1 MKRTKQFLSS
11 PLVVVSGV
19 MIVVLIVLAV
29 IAPAVW
35 GTAANTENPAIL
47 LHKPSG
53 EHWFGTDQL
62 GRDIF
67 ARTMVATRL
76 SLVTALICTAISA
89 VLGIIVGAVPVVF
102 GKRAQ
107 RWTSSII
114 NVWLAFPVILLAML
128 TVIALGTGAT
138 ATTIALTITMTPTF
152 ARLAQT
158 LSATVAGADYMA
170 AARMFGVSGSRQ
182 VFYYILPEVAE
193 PFVANVTQ
201 SIGGAILAM
210 SSLSFL
216 GLGVQPPVYDW
227 GRLINE
233 GFAQVYVSPMAAVGP
248 GIAIVFAGLAF
259 NLFGEGISNQIR
271 RAYKPLPS
279 ALSKRELDNPPK
291 MLDKTNM
298 ELVVE
303 AAAEQT
309 AQHRERVEALR
320 AKDPDA
326 AVVSVPRP
334 APVLSVRGLTVSFP
348 EGKHWNTPVKGI
360 SFDVEAGEIVG
371 LVGESGSGKS
381 LTMMSVADLAAPGSY
396 VAADSIRFDGT
407 DIVGML
413 PKDKRKLLSGIGVVF
428 QDSLTALNPAM
439 RVGKQLAEVLECQN
453 GTPHEEAMKQ
463 AVEMLEHVGID
474 PAQHA
479 ERKFPYELSG
489 GMRQRAMIAMAEI
502 NHPKL
507 IIADEPTTALDVT
520 VQKQVLAL
528 LRNECARNK
537 QAAVIVSHDIAVLGE
552 ICSRIMVMYHG
563 AIVEIF
569 DTALLRTPEKLKHPY
584 TRALVSSIPTLA
596 TDKSRPLVTID
607 DELVSHQSADLADRE
622 AAERAEEGT
631 VIDGDTAEA
640 ADIAADSVVKD
651 EAAEDAAELQ
661 EGQQP
666 NQQGIKEER

>member
-1 MKRTKQFLSS
+1 MKRVKQFLSS

-19 MIVVLIVLAV
+19 MILVLIVLAV
-29 IAPAVW
+29 IAPAIW
-35 GTAANTENPAIL
+35 GTAASTENPAIL
-47 LHKPSG
+47 LRKPSG
-53 EHWFGTDQL
+53 EHWFGTDSL

-76 SLVTALICTAISA
+76 SVVSALICTAVSA
-89 VLGIIVGAVPVVF
+89 VLGIVIGSVPVVF

-107 RWTSSII
+107 RWTSSVI

-128 TVIALGTGAT
+128 TVIALGTGAM
-138 ATTIALTITMTPTF
+138 ATTIALTVTMTPTF

-158 LSATVAGADYMA
+158 LSANVAGADYMA
-170 AARMFGVSGSRQ
+170 AARMFGVSGRRQ
-182 VFYYILPEVAE
+182 VFKYILPEVAE

-233 GFAQVYVSPMAAVGP
+233 GFSQVYVSPLAAIGP
-248 GIAIVFAGLAF
+248 GIVIVFAGLAF
-259 NLFGEGISNQIR
+259 SLFGEGISNQIR
-271 RAYKPLPS
+271 RAYKPLPP
-279 ALSKRELDNPPK
+279 AMSKRELDNPPR

-298 ELVVE
+298 ELVI
-303 AAAEQT
+303 AAA
-309 AQHRERVEALR
+309 AQRTEEHRAAVERLR
-320 AKDPDA
+320 ATDPQA
-326 AVVSVPRP
+326 AVVAVPRP

-348 EGKHWNTPVKGI
+348 EGKQWNTPVKGI
-360 SFDVEAGEIVG
+360 SFDIEAGEIVG

-413 PKDKRKLLSGIGVVF
+413 PKDKRRLLAGIGVVF

-439 RVGKQLAEVLECQN
+439 RVGAQLAEVLECQA
-453 GTPHEEAMKQ
+453 GMPRKQ
-463 AVEMLEHVGID
+463 AMERAVEALEHVGID

-479 ERKFPYELSG
+479 ERKFPFELSG

-569 DTALLRTPEKLKHPY
+569 DTKLLRTPEKLHHPY
-584 TRALVSSIPTLA
+584 TRSLVSSIPTLT

-607 DELVSHQSADLADRE
+607 DELVSQESDDLAKTGGATS
-622 AAERAEEGT
+622 AAAA
-631 VIDGDTAEA
+631 DTARTA
-640 ADIAADSVVKD
+640 AAAGT
-651 EAAEDAAELQ
+651 AHTADAAGTAAAVGSESN
-661 EGQQP
+661 G
-666 NQQGIKEER
+666 EEQR